1 MTQQYYV
8 EIVFN
13 KEKLSNGSPVFVAHC
28 PTLGIASQGDTIEE
42 AKKNIQEAI
51 ELYLE
56 EMPEKYDELQTEE
69 IPIFSVIEIKK
80 DAKTSEIIR

>member
-1 MTQQYYV
+1 MEKQYYA

-13 KEKLSNGSPVFVAHC
+13 KEKLSDGSSIIVAHC
-28 PTLGIASQGDTIEE
+28 PTLGIASQGATIEE

-56 EMPEKYDELQTEE
+56 EMPEKYDDLQTEE
-69 IPIFSVIEIKK
+69 LPVFSVIEVKRNAQTANIV
-80 DAKTSEIIR
+80 R